1 MEKFFMSS
9 ATQNI
14 SQTQILDAVKQLPP
28 SELEDFVK
36 KVLAFQAK
44 KRTNNLPDAEIQ
56 LLKSI
61 YRTFTAKKL
70 ARLKQLREKLET
82 EDLSENEYKELALLS
97 DSLEEFHARRM
108 KKLAELSKLRGLDLE
123 ETMAQIGI
131 KFPNYD

>member
-1 MEKFFMSS
+1 MSS
-9 ATQNI
+9 ATQNM
-14 SQTQILDAVKQLPP
+14 SQTQILDAVRQLPP

-36 KVLAFQAK
+36 KVLVFQAK
-44 KRTNNLPDAEIQ
+44 KRTNNLPDAEMR

-61 YRTFTAKKL
+61 YRTFSAEKL
-70 ARLKQLREKLET
+70 ARLRQLRERLET
-82 EDLSENEYKELALLS
+82 EDLSENEYEELASLS

-108 KKLAELSKLRGLDLE
+108 KKLAELSKLRGLGLE

>member
-1 MEKFFMSS
+1 MSS
-9 ATQNI
+9 ATQNM
-14 SQTQILDAVKQLPP
+14 SQTQILDAVRQLPP

-36 KVLAFQAK
+36 KVLVFQAK
-44 KRTNNLPDAEIQ
+44 KRTKSLPDAETQ

-61 YRTFTAKKL
+61 YRKFSAEKL
-70 ARLKQLREKLET
+70 ASLKQLRKKSEV
-82 EDLSENEYKELALLS
+82 EDLSENEFAELTLLS

-108 KKLAELSKLRGLDLE
+108 KKLAELSKLRGLGLE